1 MARNLVETGAPL
13 VVNDTTLIADFAR
26 SGLGLA
32 YMPDVEIEAD
42 LASGSLLRVLENYV
56 PPTSGLFLYFPA
68 RTQSQPKLR
77 AFIDTALALS
87 RPASSGDTR

>member
-1 MARNLVETGAPL
+1 
-13 VVNDTTLIADFAR
+13 
-26 SGLGLA
+26 
-32 YMPDVEIEAD
+32 VEIEAD

-56 PPTSGLFLYFPA
+56 PTTSGLFLYFPA